1 MLRTLQILLLAYA
14 SRQGPAP
21 LTPKWSRETV
31 LVDIQGDDGYTF
43 ALAATWRTCCTPRSL
58 SKFLVDQDLADRNML
73 KSCKGHCKV
82 LNAIAI

>member
-1 MLRTLQILLLAYA
+1 MYFTISTTTSIRLARRTSPVDHQ
-14 SRQGPAP
+14 SGPV
-21 LTPKWSRETV
+21 KV
-31 LVDIQGDDGYTF
+31 LVNIQGDDGYTF

-73 KSCKGHCKV
+73 TSCKGHCKV